1 MPSDPFSL
9 PPESVTPGQLYVAIQ
24 SLSIRQNQLNSE
36 LTTLRKELTEQKE
49 ATQHLVAAWNAGG
62 FVLSVVKVLGIIATA
77 VLSLFGAYNISIRL
91 TGP

>member
-1 MPSDPFSL
+1 MSSDPFSL

-49 ATQHLVAAWNAGG
+49 ATQHLVAAWNTGG
-62 FVLSVVKVLGIIATA
+62 HLLSVVKILGIIGTTI
-77 VLSLFGAYNISIRL
+77 LSIFGAYNIFSRF
-91 TGP
+91 TGT